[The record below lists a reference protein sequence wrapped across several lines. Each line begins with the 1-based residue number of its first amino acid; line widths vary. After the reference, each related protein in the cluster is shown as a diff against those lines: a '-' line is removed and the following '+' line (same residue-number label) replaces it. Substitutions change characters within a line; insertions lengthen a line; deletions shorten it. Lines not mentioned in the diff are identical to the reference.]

1 SEAETLIDWVSET
14 VIPTIRQ
21 KSKEALTPATQDV
34 VTYNG
39 IPFLRHE
46 EEYEVR
52 KGKKDIL
59 AFYTQRYTGISG
71 MSLRSVANGCGVAL
85 NALQKLLEEKNIDFF
100 EEVTTKQGNFA
111 DNNLIIKEKE
121 VTTKPND
128 STENDLI
135 IQGKICTGKPDDFYL
150 IKTNAIHVIIDTYCE
165 RIIRYYA
172 YESRYK
178 KTKARELHIAA
189 TKHGLRNFMQV
200 KTKYDPNYSPL
211 HDISTI
217 SDIDRQFQHRIEELE
232 LQVVEQKQTINQLT
246 EEVKV
251 LKFKPR
257 KEKTYQNLVYSMFGG
272 EREVYIGGVYPGR
285 VDI

>member
-39 IPFLRHE
+39 IQFLRHE

-71 MSLRSVANGCGVAL
+71 MSVKSLANGCGVAHTS
-85 NALQKLLEEKNIDFF
+85 LLELLESKNINFFLEGVGKQDDFADNNLNIKGK
-100 EEVTTKQGNFA
+100 EGVGKPNDST
-111 DNNLIIKEKE
+111 DNNLIIKEKD
-121 VTTKPND
+121 VTT
-128 STENDLI
+128 
-135 IQGKICTGKPDDFYL
+135 KPDDFYL
-150 IKTNAIHVIIDTYCE
+150 IKTNAIHVILDTYCE

-189 TKHGLRNFMQV
+189 TTRSSN
-200 KTKYDPNYSPL
+200 
-211 HDISTI
+211 
-217 SDIDRQFQHRIEELE
+217 
-232 LQVVEQKQTINQLT
+232 
-246 EEVKV
+246 
-251 LKFKPR
+251 
-257 KEKTYQNLVYSMFGG
+257 
-272 EREVYIGGVYPGR
+272 
-285 VDI
+285 

>member
-1 SEAETLIDWVSET
+1 
-14 VIPTIRQ
+14 
-21 KSKEALTPATQDV
+21 
-34 VTYNG
+34 
-39 IPFLRHE
+39 
-46 EEYEVR
+46 
-52 KGKKDIL
+52 
-59 AFYTQRYTGISG
+59 
-71 MSLRSVANGCGVAL
+71 M
-85 NALQKLLEEKNIDFF
+85 
-100 EEVTTKQGNFA
+100 TTKQGDFT

-128 STENDLI
+128 STDNNLI
-135 IQGKICTGKPDDFYL
+135 IQGKIGTGKPDDFYL
-150 IKTNAIHVIIDTYCE
+150 IKTNEIHVILDIYCE
-165 RIIRYYA
+165 RILRYYA

-178 KTKARELHIAA
+178 KTKAKELHIAA
-189 TKHGLRNFMQV
+189 TRHGLRNFMQV

-217 SDIDRQFQHRIEELE
+217 SDIDQQLKKENEELK
-232 LQVVEQKQTINQLT
+232 LRLVEKDHTITQLT
-246 EEVKV
+246 EENKI